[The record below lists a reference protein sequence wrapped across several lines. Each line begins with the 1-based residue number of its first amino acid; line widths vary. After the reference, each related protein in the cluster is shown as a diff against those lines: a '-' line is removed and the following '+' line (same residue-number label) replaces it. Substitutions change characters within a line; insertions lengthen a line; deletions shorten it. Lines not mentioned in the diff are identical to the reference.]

1 MIIEL
6 ILATDLMRHYELV
19 SAFNKKV
26 SSPGPEVSR
35 LSWQPP

>member
-26 SSPGPEVSR
+26 LYLQNKIYV
-35 LSWQPP
+35 QMK